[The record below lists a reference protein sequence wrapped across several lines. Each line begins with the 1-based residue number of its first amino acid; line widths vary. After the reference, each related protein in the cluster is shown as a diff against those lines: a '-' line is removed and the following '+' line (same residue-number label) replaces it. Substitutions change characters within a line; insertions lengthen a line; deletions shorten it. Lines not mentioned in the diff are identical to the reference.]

1 MRVKSN
7 HIRMSL
13 TKSIARTLP
22 AVLGYG
28 AALSVILGV
37 LDYTGG
43 DLRGYN
49 REAGLDEFDRKEELR
64 RNKRRP
70 IEETIEQL
78 GEGRGE

>member
-1 MRVKSN
+1 MRIKSK
-7 HIRMSL
+7 HIRLSL
-13 TKSIARTLP
+13 IELIARTLP

-49 REAGLDEFDRKEELR
+49 KEAGHDEFERKEELR

-78 GEGRGE
+78 GEGRGD